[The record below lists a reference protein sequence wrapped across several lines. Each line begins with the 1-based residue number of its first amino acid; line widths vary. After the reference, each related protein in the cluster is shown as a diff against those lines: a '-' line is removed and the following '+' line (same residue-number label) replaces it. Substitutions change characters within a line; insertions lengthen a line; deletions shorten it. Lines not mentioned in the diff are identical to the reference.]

1 MDIAVLAAAAVASA
15 LAAQLIRRTNP
26 EVSSVLAIGT
36 GVLIAAAVMVQIL
49 PVTTQIRIF
58 LDRADVDTE
67 YAGVLL
73 KSLGVCF
80 LVQFAADACRD
91 AGEASL
97 AGKIEFAGR
106 VSVAV
111 LSLPLFR
118 AVIDLAVSL
127 IG

>member
-1 MDIAVLAAAAVASA
+1 MDIAVLAVAGVASA
-15 LAAQLIRRTNP
+15 LVAQLVRKTNP
-26 EVSSVLAIGT
+26 EISSVLAIAT
-36 GVLIAAAVMVQIL
+36 GVLIAAAVITQIL
-49 PVTTQIRIF
+49 PITTQIQVF
-58 LDRADVDTE
+58 LNQANVNTE

-91 AGEASL
+91 AGESSL

-106 VSVAV
+106 VAVAV
-111 LSLPLFR
+111 LALPLFR
-118 AVIDLAVSL
+118 AIIDLAVSL

>member
-1 MDIAVLAAAAVASA
+1 M
-15 LAAQLIRRTNP
+15 
-26 EVSSVLAIGT
+26 
-36 GVLIAAAVMVQIL
+36 IAAAVVAQIL
-49 PVTTQIRIF
+49 PLTTQIRIF
-58 LDRADVDTE
+58 LDRAGVNTE
-67 YAGVLL
+67 YAEILL
-73 KSLGVCF
+73 KSLGVCL

-91 AGEASL
+91 AGESSL

-111 LSLPLFR
+111 LALPLFR